1 MKLTTLSAALCG
13 ALLAGAGVY
22 AYFHYAP
29 ASDLPSSTAYPS
41 LQLNQ
46 KQIGEITSQSLL
58 NVSNGVRSAV
68 YDIQLHANQ
77 LVKVEVKGPL
87 RAQISA
93 LHQNL
98 LIERA
103 DSDSHCVACSTDQS
117 ATAMLFKAPATGSY
131 QLAVSGKDTTSF
143 GPFTLQVSE
152 LKQFTGAPLTA
163 QSDLYDWA
171 QSTPLTYPLHIT
183 ADGLYVIDLKAMN
196 SALDPLLS
204 LKTVDGTVIAQDD
217 DGGEQLNA
225 RLSRYL
231 KAGDYLLEATS
242 AMGDEQFA
250 GGIALSVQQQ
260 ELSPE
265 LMQLNAQGDALAL
278 DGQSRSGL
286 YSNQPIPFTF
296 HLDTPHIVTARLH
309 SRAFTGGL
317 QLGPFRSRNTPNSA
331 QQIRAYLPA
340 GTHTLEVNGDN
351 HSGLYEL
358 SASAEA
364 ISQPPSS
371 KTLHPNQSSSQRLNT
386 NIDADLFTVSI
397 TQAGNYVIRMDA
409 ERFDTYLQLLQNNE
423 LIAEDDDSGGDL
435 NAAISM
441 WLEPGEYQVLA
452 TSFDSQSQTQSY
464 EISIYEE

>member
-13 ALLAGAGVY
+13 ALLTGAVVY

-29 ASDLPSSTAYPS
+29 ASDSSTVTDYPS

-46 KQIGEITSQSLL
+46 KQTGEITSQSLL

-68 YDIQLHANQ
+68 YDIQLNANQ

-98 LIERA
+98 LVERT
-103 DSDSHCVACSTDQS
+103 DSDNHCFACSTDQS
-117 ATAMLFKAPATGSY
+117 ATTLLFKAPATGSY
-131 QLAVSGKDTTSF
+131 QLAVSGKDTASF
-143 GPFTLQVSE
+143 GPFSVQVSE
-152 LKQFTGAPLTA
+152 LKQFTGTPLTA
-163 QSDLYDWA
+163 QSDLFDWA
-171 QSTPLTYPLHIT
+171 QSASLTYPLHIA
-183 ADGLYVIDLKAMN
+183 ADGLYVMDLKAMN
-196 SALDPLLS
+196 PALDPFLS
-204 LKTVDGTVIAQDD
+204 LKAVDGTVIAQDD

-242 AMGDEQFA
+242 AMGDEQFS
-250 GGIALSVQQQ
+250 GGIALNIQQQ

-265 LMQLNAQGDALAL
+265 SMQLNTQGDELVL
-278 DGQSRSGL
+278 DGQPRSGL
-286 YSNQPIPFTF
+286 YSNQPISFTF
-296 HLDTPHIVTARLH
+296 HLDAPQIVTARLH
-309 SRAFTGGL
+309 SPTFTGSL
-317 QLGPFRSRNTPNSA
+317 QLGPYHSRNTPNSA

-340 GTHTLEVNGDN
+340 GTHTLEVSGDN
-351 HSGLYEL
+351 QSGLYEL
-358 SASAEA
+358 SASAEIIA
-364 ISQPPSS
+364 QPLSS
-371 KTLHPNQSSSQRLNT
+371 KTLRPNQRSSQRLHP
-386 NIDADLFTVSI
+386 NIDADLFSVSI
-397 TQAGNYVIRMDA
+397 TQAGNYVIRMNA
-409 ERFDTYLQLLQNNE
+409 ERFDTYLQLLQNNN

-441 WLEPGEYQVLA
+441 WLEPGEYQLLA

-464 EISIYEE
+464 EISIDEE